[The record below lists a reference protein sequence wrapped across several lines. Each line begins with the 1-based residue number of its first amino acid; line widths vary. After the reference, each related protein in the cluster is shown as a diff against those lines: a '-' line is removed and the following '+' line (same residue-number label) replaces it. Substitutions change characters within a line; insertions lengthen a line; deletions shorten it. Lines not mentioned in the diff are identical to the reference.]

1 MICLAFKFPD
11 SCQMLEIVSGTIYL
25 FLSLNNALRW
35 ELFEDRNRRSSDYD
49 RVSSLSLTLAVFDSV
64 SLYFSLLL
72 SYSLSV
78 LISITPICSTIT
90 LRFQWQRF
98 ISIFRS
104 FLLGVKCSAIGSCE
118 RSSRWLLFSLAEAAS
133 LDFSRQENSRRP
145 HVDSASWPRAND
157 AAVPRSTDCQIGAEK
172 VRNCTLRREIAC
184 TSRMLRVLSHSMWN
198 RWRGI
203 GLIAHSSDHLE
214 SSLYYR
220 YFLYLIHTESI
231 KRAIRCRCFPS

>member
-1 MICLAFKFPD
+1 LPDARDCLRN
-11 SCQMLEIVSGTIYL
+11 YL
-25 FLSLNNALRW
+25 FIPLLEQCPPMRIIREQKSTFLWLRPSFFSLW
-35 ELFEDRNRRSSDYD
+35 FPLFSTPSR
-49 RVSSLSLTLAVFDSV
+49 
-64 SLYFSLLL
+64 YFSLLL
-72 SYSLSV
+72 SFSLSV

-90 LRFQWQRF
+90 PRFRWQRF

-104 FLLGVKCSAIGSCE
+104 FPLGVKCSAIGSRE

-133 LDFSRQENSRRP
+133 LDFSRRENSRRP

-172 VRNCTLRREIAC
+172 VRNCALRREIAC
-184 TSRMLRVLSHSMWN
+184 TSRMLRVLSRSIWN

-231 KRAIRCRCFPS
+231 RRAIRCRCSPS